1 MDGSLPT
8 LVTIALARAT
18 ALGFTLSCGPEV
30 GRLLATLAA
39 GVPEGGRILE
49 MGTGAGV
56 GTAWLVMGL
65 AGRGD
70 VELVTIEMAPRLA
83 RAAAEGP
90 WPPCVRMLTGN
101 VLDRIDDLG
110 RFDLIFADAQG
121 GKWQGLDRTIAA
133 LTPGGVLV
141 VDDMTV
147 PDSADAEHRANQ
159 ERVRRTLLTHAD
171 LVACEL
177 AAASGIMIASR
188 RRS

>member
-1 MDGSLPT
+1 MDPTLPT
-8 LVTIALARAT
+8 LVTVALARAT
-18 ALGFTLSCGPEV
+18 ALDFTLSCDPEV

-39 GVPEGGRILE
+39 GVPAGGRILE

-56 GTAWLVMGL
+56 GTAWLVMGIV
-65 AGRGD
+65 GRDD
-70 VELVTIEMAPRLA
+70 VELITIEMDPRVA

-90 WPPCVRMLTGN
+90 WPPCVRLETGN
-101 VLDRIDDLG
+101 VLDRLDGLG

-141 VDDMTV
+141 VDDMIV
-147 PDSADAEHRANQ
+147 PESASEEHRANQ
-159 ERVRRTLLTHAD
+159 DRVRRTLLAHAD

-177 AAASGIMIASR
+177 AAGSGIMIATR
-188 RRS
+188 RRE

>member
-1 MDGSLPT
+1 MDPTLPT
-8 LVTIALARAT
+8 LVTVALARAT
-18 ALGFTLSCGPEV
+18 SLGFTLSCEAEV

-39 GVPEGGRILE
+39 GVPEDGRVLE

-65 AGRGD
+65 TGRAD
-70 VELVTIEMAPRLA
+70 VELVTIERDPRIA

-90 WPPCVRMLTGN
+90 WPPSVRLETGN
-101 VLDRIDDLG
+101 VLERLDALG

-141 VDDMTV
+141 VDDMIV

-177 AAASGIMIASR
+177 AVSSGIMIASR